1 MQIPLCPCCGK
12 PIRPKAV
19 SPFSSGPILWN
30 YGSGFPKSHDISKAI
45 DKAAGAKREIVG
57 ESTTRLQLEDHDDT
71 YGGWKGKERTAGGG
85 VPITAPATDA
95 ARQWSGWGTALKPAW
110 EPIILARKPRR
121 GTYAECAVEHGAGA
135 LWVDGCRVDY
145 NGEKPNIGGRA
156 QHTRGDGYGFKAQGE
171 KAVANTAG
179 RWPANVIL
187 SHHPDCVRVG
197 AKKIRGSHR
206 TGLKEGEVR
215 LYGTNSWFGGGLKDL
230 GTDYTDPDGLET
242 IEDWECV
249 EDCPIRLLNEQ
260 AGPRR
265 NPGSP
270 GRQAIYPPGK
280 TVTYGRW
287 HPQGPLYF
295 DAGEKGNASRF
306 FYTAKSSRRERNAGL
321 EGLEVLKLRDDL
333 TGDEMS
339 FVLSEL
345 ERLGVKP
352 LQQ

>member
-1 MQIPLCPCCGK
+1 MRRSRGGALKNDGWD
-12 PIRPKAV
+12 RPWRSDDAAV
-19 SPFSSGPILWN
+19 SARA
-30 YGSGFPKSHDISKAI
+30 D
-45 DKAAGAKREIVG
+45 
-57 ESTTRLQLEDHDDT
+57 
-71 YGGWKGKERTAGGG
+71 
-85 VPITAPATDA
+85 ITAPATDA

-135 LWVDGCRVDY
+135 LWVDGCRIATDID
-145 NGEKPNIGGRA
+145 EPNARENKG
-156 QHTRGDGYGFKAQGE
+156 GDGPTDGIVFQHRSSGKWDGQP
-171 KAVANTAG
+171 G
-179 RWPANVIL
+179 RWPANVLL
-187 SHHPDCVRVG
+187 SHSEGCVKVGTKRV
-197 AKKIRGSHR
+197 RGSHR

-215 LYGTNSWFGGGLKDL
+215 LYGTNSWFGGGLIDL